1 MIAILTI
8 GLTASLIMILFM
20 AYKINEIDKFLPKS
34 PEKIKEGDIVLKKL
48 KEMPDISDIDPNHQ
62 LIKDVIETAKYENW
76 EAKIEEEYSIG
87 KSWRFQITNPT
98 KTLTIS
104 CILRTYEYE
113 NQKETKKETK
123 VGYFNVMGD
132 SGGVSYG
139 GLLKKDTMVEYL
151 VIEYLWS
158 LIVDKNEKDCQET
171 TQTYLTSKSFIEKEL
186 KSLRRN
192 KQLENLFGDNLE
204 V

>member
-76 EAKIEEEYSIG
+76 EAKIEEEYSTVG

-104 CILRTYEYE
+104 CILRTYE
-113 NQKETKKETK
+113 KETK
-123 VGYFNVMGD
+123 VGYFNVMGG

-171 TQTYLTSKSFIEKEL
+171 TQNYLTAKSLIEKEL